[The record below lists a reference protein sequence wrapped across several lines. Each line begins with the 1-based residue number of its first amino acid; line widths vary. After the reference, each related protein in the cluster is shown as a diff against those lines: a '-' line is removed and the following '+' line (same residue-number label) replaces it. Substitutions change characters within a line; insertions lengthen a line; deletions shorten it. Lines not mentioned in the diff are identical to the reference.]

1 MELENQVG
9 MHIPAYLD
17 THNHQLEAQ
26 KMHNNQPKC
35 LNHEGMKDSGNKNK
49 IKCMQTKILSNNK
62 NTNNLNIENKD
73 NPFMENLLYQ
83 QYIQSNHEK
92 ERKPRTKTNSRE
104 LQEENPKANTNN
116 NKLNKDEISYL
127 NTKNPCLKD
136 TFTIN
141 TNASLAFEWK

>member
-1 MELENQVG
+1 
-9 MHIPAYLD
+9 
-17 THNHQLEAQ
+17 
-26 KMHNNQPKC
+26 
-35 LNHEGMKDSGNKNK
+35 
-49 IKCMQTKILSNNK
+49 
-62 NTNNLNIENKD
+62 
-73 NPFMENLLYQ
+73 MENLLYQ

-92 ERKPRTKTNSRE
+92 ERKPRTKTNFRE

-141 TNASLAFEWK
+141 TNASLAIEWK